1 MMSLM
6 MMRLMMM
13 GFMMM
18 HFMMMRFMMM
28 RFMMMGFIK
37 LMRCLI
43 CLIPTFQP
51 PLYLSCSL
59 VHRQTGGS
67 KSKTLDMSCKTLDM
81 SMAISK
87 RVWMRCACITL
98 LIRKLPTHKVA
109 AGKVAVWV
117 DMTDRL
123 LMDMTDRLLLDM
135 TERLLMDMTDSL
147 LSHMTDS
154 LLSHM
159 TDSLLNLLDIT
170 GSLLNLLVLS
180 LPPTSLM
187 HMLSLSRACR

>member
-6 MMRLMMM
+6 MMRFIMI
-13 GFMMM
+13 
-18 HFMMMRFMMM
+18 RF
-28 RFMMMGFIK
+28 IN
-37 LMRCLI
+37 LIRCLV

-67 KSKTLDMSCKTLDM
+67 KSKTLDMSL
-81 SMAISK
+81 AISRRLYMICK
-87 RVWMRCACITL
+87 GITL
-98 LIRKLPTHKVA
+98 VIRKLPTHKVA
-109 AGKVAVWV
+109 AGKVAAWV

-123 LMDMTDRLLLDM
+123 LMDMA
-135 TERLLMDMTDSL
+135 DSL
-147 LSHMTDS
+147 LS
-154 LLSHM
+154 
-159 TDSLLNLLDIT
+159 LLDIT

-187 HMLSLSRACR
+187 HILSLSRARR